1 MAGRGLKFLL
11 FMSLAFAVV
20 AGVLLFPSAALA
32 DIINFTATINGA
44 QEVPPTPS
52 PATGSAAVTLDT
64 STNLLSWNIT
74 FTAGTLLGT
83 TTASH
88 FHGPAAPGVNA
99 GVIVNIN
106 TTPGFGSPQI
116 GMATISEEHEAF
128 FLANM
133 TYINIHTT
141 AFPGGEIRG
150 QVLQV
155 PEPAAGF
162 LFISSVLPLFYTG
175 WRRRSRIALG

>member
-1 MAGRGLKFLL
+1 MIRKGLLVLGLTFAGLVLVA
-11 FMSLAFAVV
+11 SPASAV
-20 AGVLLFPSAALA
+20 
-32 DIINFTATINGA
+32 IINFAATISGA

-52 PATGSAAVTLDT
+52 PATGSAMVTLDT
-64 STNLLSWNIT
+64 DTNLLSWNIT
-74 FTAGTLLGT
+74 FTAESLLGT

-88 FHGPAAPGVNA
+88 FHGPAPAGMNAP
-99 GVIVNIN
+99 VIVNIN
-106 TTPGFGSPQI
+106 LTPGFGSPQI

-128 FLANM
+128 FLAGL

-155 PEPAAGF
+155 PEPSGLLLMSAG
-162 LFISSVLPLFYTG
+162 LGLVLG
-175 WRRRSRIALG
+175 ARRRRFLT